1 MYFFE
6 GKCKKRYNHLNQSTP
21 KDHLNPF
28 YQKKEAI
35 SFETAPFIFTEN
47 LEKVSTLLLFKM
59 Y

>member
-35 SFETAPFIFTEN
+35 SFETAPSSKLSKNVTIASQSFW
-47 LEKVSTLLLFKM
+47 
-59 Y
+59 

>member
-35 SFETAPFIFTEN
+35 SFETAPF
-47 LEKVSTLLLFKM
+47 LLDINEDKI
-59 Y
+59 